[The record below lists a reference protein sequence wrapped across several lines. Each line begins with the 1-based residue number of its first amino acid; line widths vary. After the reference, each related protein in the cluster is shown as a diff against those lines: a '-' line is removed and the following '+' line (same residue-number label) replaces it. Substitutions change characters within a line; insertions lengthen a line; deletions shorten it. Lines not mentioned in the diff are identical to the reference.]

1 MLLAFIAAE
10 MACYNYG
17 IAGRFT
23 STQSTIFDKLGSLTW
38 GGLLAALGL
47 VKLV

>member
-1 MLLAFIAAE
+1 MGAFKIA
-10 MACYNYG
+10 
-17 IAGRFT
+17 
-23 STQSTIFDKLGSLTW
+23 QSTIFDKLGSLTW